1 MRRSGVRF
9 PSASPIES
17 STYGKTRVRSFSF
30 SEFLASIRR
39 FDVFKAF
46 FGLCGQA
53 LLSAAVFPVLPGA
66 TKYAMGVLKR
76 SLHNCFFC
84 YHGRR
89 ATLEE
94 EVGFFQRRLGS
105 SRTLEQLLALRD
117 EYRCSFAFVI
127 RCLPT
132 LVRLHL
138 RTAFDN
144 RFPREI
150 LKSG

>member
-89 ATLEE
+89 APLEE
-94 EVGFFQRRLGS
+94 EVAFFQGQRRAA
-105 SRTLEQLLALRD
+105 RW
-117 EYRCSFAFVI
+117 CSCWLYAVSTGGPFAS
-127 RCLPT
+127 P
-132 LVRLHL
+132 
-138 RTAFDN
+138 
-144 RFPREI
+144 
-150 LKSG
+150 